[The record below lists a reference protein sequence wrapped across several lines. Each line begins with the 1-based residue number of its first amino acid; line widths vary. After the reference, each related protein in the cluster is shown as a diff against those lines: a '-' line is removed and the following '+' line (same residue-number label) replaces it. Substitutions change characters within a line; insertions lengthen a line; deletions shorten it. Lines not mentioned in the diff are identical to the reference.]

1 MILVIRGP
9 ESKIGETGTEALTD
23 PMNETTEIVMTTNEE
38 IMSAISQN
46 MVGIAQTPVSL
57 SETGTFPMIIATKV

>member
-9 ESKIGETGTEALTD
+9 ESKIGETGTEVLID